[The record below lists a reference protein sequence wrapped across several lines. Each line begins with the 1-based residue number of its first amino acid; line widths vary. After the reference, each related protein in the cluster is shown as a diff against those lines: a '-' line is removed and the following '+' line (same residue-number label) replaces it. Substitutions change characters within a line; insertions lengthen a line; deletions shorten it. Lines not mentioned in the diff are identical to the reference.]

1 MKLIIVNSIDFKGS
15 IVDGPGI
22 RTVLYLQGCEQKC
35 EGCHNPRTWEL
46 NGGKSVPVAE
56 LVDEITQKSLN
67 KKLTISGGE
76 PLLQVPAVLELIDQL
91 GDFNITLY
99 TGQELDQVPQEL
111 LQVLDYIKVGKYD
124 KKKHCTTVD
133 YIGATNQKFYR
144 LEKGDIY
151 EEQ

>member
-1 MKLIIVNSIDFKGS
+1 M
-15 IVDGPGI
+15 
-22 RTVLYLQGCEQKC
+22 
-35 EGCHNPRTWEL
+35 
-46 NGGKSVPVAE
+46 
-56 LVDEITQKSLN
+56 
-67 KKLTISGGE
+67 
-76 PLLQVPAVLELIDQL
+76 LQVPAVLELIDQL

-133 YIGATNQKFYR
+133 YIGSTNQKFYR